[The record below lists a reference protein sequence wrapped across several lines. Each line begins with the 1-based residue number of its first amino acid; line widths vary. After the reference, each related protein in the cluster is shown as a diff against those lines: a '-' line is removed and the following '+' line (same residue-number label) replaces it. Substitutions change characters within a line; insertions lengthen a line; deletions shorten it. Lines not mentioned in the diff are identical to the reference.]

1 MVRSTLGNIKMSS
14 KFIFLCNERHQKDNM
29 DVMNVNVLVGEILI
43 SYSRIN
49 ESGNDFMENLNRIMD
64 YQCW

>member
-1 MVRSTLGNIKMSS
+1 
-14 KFIFLCNERHQKDNM
+14 M

>member
-1 MVRSTLGNIKMSS
+1 MSS